1 MSVNYNSMI
10 AVNNVY
16 KLFFSLFCFSLL
28 CRDILGALGQPVLLY
43 LSLLFL
49 IPLILLIVEF
59 VEKRRMT
66 LGLFM
71 LLLISL
77 FYILI
82 STYNVNGIKLFIPMI
97 YAGIAFRKM
106 DFKYIVKYFLLIQI
120 VCFSFRYWLIVSG
133 LISENEVDTIWKTED
148 GRLAHDLGYGNS
160 NAAGIALFYL
170 LCAFYLLM
178 YNKNKLISFII
189 ILISAS
195 LFYNYTVSRTA
206 LISTILLLITYLV
219 PPKYNSVFRNK
230 YILWLAPIVVISPL
244 ILLNYLLGISGLDQL
259 LSGRLYYI
267 SYLLNLFDDPM
278 SLITGIEIDEDNSFA
293 IDNVFSYMLVNGGV
307 LAIII
312 FFWFYRSFI
321 LSVNY
326 VPVYIVA
333 VILIMVMSGLGE
345 ASWAAFGRL
354 GSSFFWIILLNRS
367 YIKNNVGQ
375 IKAVN

>member
-1 MSVNYNSMI
+1 M
-10 AVNNVY
+10 
-16 KLFFSLFCFSLL
+16 
-28 CRDILGALGQPVLLY
+28 
-43 LSLLFL
+43 
-49 IPLILLIVEF
+49 
-59 VEKRRMT
+59 
-66 LGLFM
+66 
-71 LLLISL
+71 
-77 FYILI
+77 
-82 STYNVNGIKLFIPMI
+82 
-97 YAGIAFRKM
+97 
-106 DFKYIVKYFLLIQI
+106 
-120 VCFSFRYWLIVSG
+120 
-133 LISENEVDTIWKTED
+133 
-148 GRLAHDLGYGNS
+148 
-160 NAAGIALFYL
+160 
-170 LCAFYLLM
+170 
-178 YNKNKLISFII
+178 
-189 ILISAS
+189 
-195 LFYNYTVSRTA
+195 
-206 LISTILLLITYLV
+206 
-219 PPKYNSVFRNK
+219 
-230 YILWLAPIVVISPL
+230 ISPL

-354 GSSFFWIILLNRS
+354 GSSFFWIILLHRS